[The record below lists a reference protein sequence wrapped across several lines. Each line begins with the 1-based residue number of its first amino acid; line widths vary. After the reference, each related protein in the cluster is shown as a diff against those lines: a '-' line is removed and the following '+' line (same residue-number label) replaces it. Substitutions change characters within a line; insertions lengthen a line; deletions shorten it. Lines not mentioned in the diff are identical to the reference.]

1 MDLPVNVLQSCS
13 LFRHMSETDIRHLVT
28 CFGASVRRYGR
39 GAFLWHEGEQVR
51 HAGIVLRGVVDA
63 VEYRIDGGEQL
74 VARHT
79 AGGVV
84 GDLLMAGGQPSPVS
98 LRASEEAEVLFLP
111 VDDIL
116 GGCSACC
123 PCHTQLRHNL
133 LAEAAEKFWALRRRL
148 SYLSE
153 PGLRPRLL
161 LYLRDE
167 AKRANSATFTIPFN
181 RQQLADFL
189 GVNRSALSR
198 ELSRLAEEG
207 VIEYYR
213 SSFRILK

>member
-1 MDLPVNVLQSCS
+1 MNLPIPVLQSCS
-13 LFRHMSETDIRHLVT
+13 LFRGMSEADIRQLVT
-28 CFGASVRRYGR
+28 CFGANVRRYGK

-63 VEYRIDGGEQL
+63 VEYRADGAEQL

-84 GDLLMAGGQPSPVS
+84 GDLLMAGDRPSPVS
-98 LRASEEAEVLFLP
+98 LQAAEEAEVLFLP

-133 LAEAAEKFWALRRRL
+133 LHEAAEKFWALRRRL
-148 SYLSE
+148 GYLSE

-161 LYLRDE
+161 LYLHDE
-167 AKRANSATFTIPFN
+167 AKRAGSATFTIPFN

-189 GVNRSALSR
+189 GVNRSAMSR
-198 ELSRLAEEG
+198 ELSRLQDEG
-207 VIEYYR
+207 IIEYYR
-213 SSFRILK
+213 SSFRLR

>member
-1 MDLPVNVLQSCS
+1 MEIPVKVLQTSS
-13 LFRHMSETDIRHLVT
+13 LFRNMSEADIRQLVT
-28 CFGASVRRYGR
+28 CFGTVVRRYGK

-63 VEYRIDGGEQL
+63 VEYRVDGAEQL

-84 GDLLMAGGQPSPVS
+84 GDLLMAGDQPSPVS
-98 LRASEEAEVLFLP
+98 LRAAEEAEVLFLP

-148 SYLSE
+148 GYLSE
-153 PGLRPRLL
+153 PGLRQRLL
-161 LYLRDE
+161 LYLHDE
-167 AKRANSATFTIPFN
+167 AKRAGAATFTVPFN

-189 GVNRSALSR
+189 GVNRSAMSR
-198 ELSRLAEEG
+198 ELSRLAEDG

-213 SSFRILK
+213 SSFRML

>member
-1 MDLPVNVLQSCS
+1 MEIPVKGLQSSS
-13 LFRHMSETDIRHLVT
+13 LFRHMTEEEIRKIVT
-28 CFGASVRRYGR
+28 CFGANVRRYGK

-63 VEYRIDGGEQL
+63 VEYRIDGSEQL

-84 GDLLMAGGQPSPVS
+84 GDLLMAGDRPSPVS

-133 LAEAAEKFWALRRRL
+133 LAEAAEKFWVLRQRL

-153 PGLRPRLL
+153 PGLRQRLL
-161 LYLRDE
+161 LYLWDE
-167 AKRANSATFTIPFN
+167 AKRAGSATFTIPFN

-189 GVNRSALSR
+189 GVNRSAMSR
-198 ELSRLAEEG
+198 ELGRLQEEG

-213 SSFRILK
+213 SSFRML

>member
-1 MDLPVNVLQSCS
+1 MELPISILQSSS
-13 LFRHMSETDIRHLVT
+13 LFRNMSEGDIRQLVT
-28 CFGASVRRYGR
+28 CFGANVRRYGK
-39 GAFLWHEGEQVR
+39 GAFLWHEGDRVR

-63 VEYRIDGGEQL
+63 VEYRADGSGQL

-84 GDLLMAGGQPSPVS
+84 GDLLMAGDRPSPVS
-98 LRASEEAEVLFLP
+98 LQAVEEAEVLFLP

-116 GGCSACC
+116 GGCASCC
-123 PCHTQLRHNL
+123 PCHTRLRHNL
-133 LAEAAEKFWALRRRL
+133 LHEAAEKFWVLRQRL
-148 SYLSE
+148 NYLSE

-167 AKRANSATFTIPFN
+167 AKRAGSATFTIPFN

-189 GVNRSALSR
+189 SVNRSAMSR

-207 VIEYYR
+207 IIEYYR
-213 SSFRILK
+213 SSFRLL

>member
-1 MDLPVNVLQSCS
+1 MEIPVKGLQSSS
-13 LFRHMSETDIRHLVT
+13 LFRHMTEEEIRKIVT
-28 CFGASVRRYGR
+28 CFGANVRRYGK

-63 VEYRIDGGEQL
+63 VEYRIDGAEQL

-84 GDLLMAGGQPSPVS
+84 GDLLMAGDRPSPVS

-116 GGCSACC
+116 GGCAACC

-133 LAEAAEKFWALRRRL
+133 LAEAAEKFWVLRQRL

-153 PGLRPRLL
+153 PGLRQRLL
-161 LYLRDE
+161 LYLWDE
-167 AKRANSATFTIPFN
+167 AKRAGSATFTIPFN

-189 GVNRSALSR
+189 SVNRSAMSR
-198 ELSRLAEEG
+198 ELSRLQEEG

-213 SSFRILK
+213 SSFRML

>member
-1 MDLPVNVLQSCS
+1 MDLPVKVLQSSS
-13 LFRHMSETDIRHLVT
+13 LFRNMSEGDIRQLVT
-28 CFGASVRRYGR
+28 CFGANVRRYGK
-39 GAFLWHEGEQVR
+39 GGFLWHEGEQVR

-63 VEYRIDGGEQL
+63 VEYRIDGSEQL

-84 GDLLMAGGQPSPVS
+84 GDLLMAGDQPSPVS

-116 GGCSACC
+116 GGCERCC

-148 SYLSE
+148 AYLSE
-153 PGLRPRLL
+153 PCLRQRLL

-167 AKRANSATFTIPFN
+167 AKRAGCATFTVPFN

-189 GVNRSALSR
+189 GVNRSAMSR
-198 ELSRLAEEG
+198 ELSRLQEEG

-213 SSFRILK
+213 SSFRMM